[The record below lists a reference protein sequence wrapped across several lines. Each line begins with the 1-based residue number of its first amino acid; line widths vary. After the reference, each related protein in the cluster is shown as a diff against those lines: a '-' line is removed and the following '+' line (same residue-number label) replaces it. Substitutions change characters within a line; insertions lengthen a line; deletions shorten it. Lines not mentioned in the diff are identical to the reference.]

1 MQKVQSASDLS
12 QHTYMN
18 DLALYY
24 TKEIVPKMKKQFGYA
39 NILQVPRIT
48 KITVNV
54 GVSKG
59 LKDAQFIGTVEENL
73 ARITG
78 QRPVK
83 TKAKKSIATFKIRE
97 GMVVG
102 VKVTLRKKRMYDF
115 LNKLLTFVFPRT
127 RDFRGVSESIIDK
140 QGNCNVGFK
149 ENIAFPEIKSDELER
164 IHGLEVTLSTN
175 ASSREEGLALFRY
188 FGFPFK
194 EQHKK

>member
-18 DLALYY
+18 DLASYY